1 MDLYGVHRGPGTL
14 TPSVYLPKIASSMP
28 RLFEANNEKV
38 SAYVCLT
45 KPRILTMVLVMSAA
59 GFFLGAKGLQ
69 PLDNFIVML
78 LGTALSSGGAAV
90 LNNYIERESDQKMH
104 RTKTRPIPQG
114 VITPSEALEFGLTL
128 VLMGVTLLA
137 WQVNLLTGFLSLLT
151 VFLYVLVYTPLKK
164 ITWWNTVIG
173 AIPGALPPV
182 GGWTAATGHLD
193 LGAWILFAILFVWQ
207 HPHFYAIAWM
217 YKDDYERGG
226 FKMLP
231 VVDPDG
237 ASTFRQVIAFSLLL
251 IPVSLLPTFYG
262 MAGNLYAWGISI
274 LGVGMLLIGANLYR
288 SHSIQDA
295 KRLLRASVIYLP
307 LFFALILGDR
317 SF

>member
-1 MDLYGVHRGPGTL
+1 MAQFLKT
-14 TPSVYLPKIASSMP
+14 
-28 RLFEANNEKV
+28 NNEKV

-59 GFFLGAKGLQ
+59 GFFLGAKSLQ
-69 PLDNFIVML
+69 PLDTFIIML

-90 LNNYIERESDQKMH
+90 LNNYIERDADVKMH
-104 RTKTRPIPQG
+104 RTKTRPLPQG
-114 VITPSEALEFGLTL
+114 TVTPAEALEFGITL
-128 VLMGVTLLA
+128 VLMGVGLLA

-164 ITWWNTVIG
+164 VTWWNTVVG
-173 AIPGALPPV
+173 AIPGALPPM

-193 LGAWILFAILFVWQ
+193 AGAWILFLILFVWQ

-231 VVDPDG
+231 VVEPDG
-237 ASTFRQVIAFSLLL
+237 LSTFRQVVAFSIVLL
-251 IPVSLLPTFYG
+251 PVSLLPTFYG
-262 MAGNLYAWGISI
+262 MAGQFYAVGVTLLGIAMLAI
-274 LGVGMLLIGANLYR
+274 GVRLYR
-288 SHSIQDA
+288 THSVQDA
-295 KRLLRASVIYLP
+295 KKLLRTSVIYLP
-307 LFFALILGDR
+307 LFFALILGDS

>member
-1 MDLYGVHRGPGTL
+1 MSRPL
-14 TPSVYLPKIASSMP
+14 KAK
-28 RLFEANNEKV
+28 NEKV

-59 GFFLGAKGLQ
+59 GFFLGAKSLE
-69 PLDNFIVML
+69 PLDTFIIML

-90 LNNYIERESDQKMH
+90 LNNYIERDADIKMH
-104 RTKTRPIPQG
+104 RTKTRPLPQG
-114 VITPSEALEFGLTL
+114 IITPAEALEFGITL
-128 VLMGVTLLA
+128 VLMGVGLLA

-164 ITWWNTVIG
+164 VTWWNTVVG
-173 AIPGALPPV
+173 AIPGALPPM

-193 LGAWILFAILFVWQ
+193 AGAWILFLILFIWQ

-217 YKDDYERGG
+217 YKDDYQRGG

-231 VVDPDG
+231 VVEPDG
-237 ASTFRQVIAFSLLL
+237 QSTFRQVMAFSIVL
-251 IPVSLLPTFYG
+251 IPVSLLPTMYG
-262 MAGNLYAWGISI
+262 MAGQFYAWGVAA
-274 LGVGMLLIGANLYR
+274 LGLFMLVVGYNLYR
-288 SHSIQDA
+288 SHSVQDA
-295 KRLLRASVIYLP
+295 KKLLRVSVIYLP

>member
-1 MDLYGVHRGPGTL
+1 MSRAV
-14 TPSVYLPKIASSMP
+14 KIK
-28 RLFEANNEKV
+28 NEKV

-69 PLDNFIVML
+69 PLDTFIIML

-90 LNNYIERESDQKMH
+90 LNNYIERDVDIMMH
-104 RTKTRPIPQG
+104 RTKTRPLPQG
-114 VITPSEALEFGLTL
+114 IITPAEALEFGITL
-128 VLMGVTLLA
+128 VLMGVGLIA

-164 ITWWNTVIG
+164 VTWWNTVVG
-173 AIPGALPPV
+173 AIPGALPPM
-182 GGWTAATGHLD
+182 GGWTAATGNLD
-193 LGAWILFAILFVWQ
+193 AGAWILFLILFVWQ

-217 YKDDYERGG
+217 YRDDYARGG

-231 VVDPDG
+231 VVEPDG
-237 ASTFRQVIAFSLLL
+237 LSTFRQVIGFSLLL
-251 IPVSLLPTFYG
+251 IPISLLPTYLG
-262 MAGNLYAWGISI
+262 IAGQFYAWGMVL
-274 LGVGMLLIGANLYR
+274 LGVWMLAGGVTLWKT
-288 SHSIQDA
+288 HSVQDA
-295 KRLLRASVIYLP
+295 RKLLRASIIYLP